1 MTPSTGDRLPGCKFC
16 DIVAHEV
23 PTDLVLDEPQVS
35 AFLDQRPVFPGHVLV
50 VPRAHFETLVDLPLP
65 LVEPLFATTRRV
77 AAAVTRAMLADGTLV
92 LMNNRVSQ
100 SVPHL
105 HVHVVPRR
113 FKDGLRG
120 FLWPRQRYPDEANE
134 AQVAAAIRAAL
145 VDETVGDSP
154 SEDSPGT

>member
-1 MTPSTGDRLPGCKFC
+1 MTASPGDRLPGCKFC
-16 DIVAHEV
+16 EIVAHEV
-23 PTDLVLDEPQVS
+23 PTDLVLDEEQVM

-50 VPRAHFETLVDLPLP
+50 VPRAHFETLVDLPPP

-77 AAAVTRAMLADGTLV
+77 AAAVARAMEADGTLV

-105 HVHVVPRR
+105 HIHVVPRR

-120 FLWPRQRYPDEANE
+120 FLWPRQRYPDEATE
-134 AQVAAAIRAAL
+134 AKVAAAIRAAL
-145 VDETVGDSP
+145 VAEPLSDS
-154 SEDSPGT
+154 

>member
-1 MTPSTGDRLPGCKFC
+1 MTTSPGDRLPGCKFC

-23 PTDLVLDEPQVS
+23 PTDLVLEEGQVS

-65 LVEPLFATTRRV
+65 LIEPLFAATRRI
-77 AAAVTRAMLADGTLV
+77 AAAVARAMQADGTLV

-120 FLWPRQRYPDEANE
+120 FLWPRQRYADEAIE
-134 AQVAAAIRAAL
+134 AEVAAAIRAAIGADP
-145 VDETVGDSP
+145 VSDP
-154 SEDSPGT
+154 

>member
-1 MTPSTGDRLPGCKFC
+1 MTPSPGDRLPGCKFC
-16 DIVAHEV
+16 DIVVHEV
-23 PTDLVLDEPQVS
+23 PTDLVLDESVTA

-50 VPRAHFETLVDLPLP
+50 VPRAHFETLVDLPLE

-77 AAAVTRAMLADGTLV
+77 AAAVTRAMEADGTLV
-92 LMNNRVSQ
+92 LMNNKVSQ

-120 FLWPRQRYPDEANE
+120 FLWPRQRYADQATEAE
-134 AQVAAAIRAAL
+134 VAAAIRAAL
-145 VDETVGDSP
+145 VAEPVSDA
-154 SEDSPGT
+154 